1 MRGPVLWVTM
11 AVLVAFGAAGCGERD
26 QTALYKNG
34 KYRGK
39 SDTQPWDNAPAA
51 TSAGSWTKGDRATWE
66 DEMRTRTIT
75 SQNEHRRIGH

>member
-1 MRGPVLWVTM
+1 MIAAL
-11 AVLVAFGAAGCGERD
+11 LAFGAAGCSEKD
-26 QTALYKNG
+26 QTALYKDG

-39 SDTQPWDNAPAA
+39 SDTRPWHNAPAA

-66 DEMRTRTIT
+66 DEMRSRTIA